1 MKILNVFHA
10 VREGTFE
17 DCKQFYD
24 GNINQIDSDLDI
36 NLLCMAMTNNKNSSE
51 KLKII
56 KFLLEEDIDINYTTA
71 KNKRN
76 ALHMFYFCVLRP
88 TIEYELE
95 ITRLL
100 IDNEININ
108 AIDKYNAIPLKY
120 AITINKLSTEDNK
133 EMYKLL
139 ISSGSKYN
147 LKGEFGRS
155 CVDYAKE
162 YSWRN
167 DLLSII
173 EECKYE
179 S

>member
-108 AIDKYNAIPLKY
+108 AL
-120 AITINKLSTEDNK
+120 
-133 EMYKLL
+133 
-139 ISSGSKYN
+139 
-147 LKGEFGRS
+147 
-155 CVDYAKE
+155 
-162 YSWRN
+162 
-167 DLLSII
+167 
-173 EECKYE
+173 
-179 S
+179 

>member
-1 MKILNVFHA
+1 
-10 VREGTFE
+10 
-17 DCKQFYD
+17 
-24 GNINQIDSDLDI
+24 
-36 NLLCMAMTNNKNSSE
+36 
-51 KLKII
+51 
-56 KFLLEEDIDINYTTA
+56 
-71 KNKRN
+71 
-76 ALHMFYFCVLRP
+76 
-88 TIEYELE
+88 
-95 ITRLL
+95 
-100 IDNEININ
+100 
-108 AIDKYNAIPLKY
+108 
-120 AITINKLSTEDNK
+120 K